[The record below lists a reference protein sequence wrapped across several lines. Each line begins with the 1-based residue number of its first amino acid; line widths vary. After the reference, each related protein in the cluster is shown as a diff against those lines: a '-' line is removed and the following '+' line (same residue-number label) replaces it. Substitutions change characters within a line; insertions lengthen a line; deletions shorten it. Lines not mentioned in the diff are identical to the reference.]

1 MKLEQ
6 SFSVAAPVEEV
17 WAALVDIERVA
28 GCLSGARIT
37 DRMDDGSF
45 VGTLSLEGAG
55 PASVHDGV
63 MKLDSLDPAA
73 HSVTISVKGADRD
86 GVGSVRASL
95 LCTARHDGAGTVVDV
110 AADVTL
116 DGHLEDPVA
125 GDELLGRLLAEF
137 AGRLGADLA
146 AVAGQG
152 PPPLAGVPTPGLLA
166 DAEPA
171 SPPMPPPAPSR
182 EDQYAAVFGSEPE
195 EPRAVP
201 APPEHPAP
209 HGDPLMPEHREPLPP
224 AEPHPEPVDPA
235 PPHGDPLR
243 SLEPAGFASPP
254 PPESPA
260 AMPPPP
266 PAPSPSPPPPD
277 PPASRPPVDDSAPS
291 QRASIPPPGYQR
303 DAPAPRAKPKA
314 ERSAGAGLG
323 ARLKALLSRKR

>member
-1 MKLEQ
+1 
-6 SFSVAAPVEEV
+6 
-17 WAALVDIERVA
+17 
-28 GCLSGARIT
+28 
-37 DRMDDGSF
+37 
-45 VGTLSLEGAG
+45 
-55 PASVHDGV
+55 

-86 GVGSVRASL
+86 GVGSIRASL
-95 LCTARHDGAGTVVDV
+95 LGTARHDGAGTVVDV

-152 PPPLAGVPTPGLLA
+152 PPPLAAVPTLGLPAA
-166 DAEPA
+166 DEPA
-171 SPPMPPPAPSR
+171 PPPMPPPASSR

-224 AEPHPEPVDPA
+224 AEPHPEPVDPS

-243 SLEPAGFASPP
+243 SPEPAAFASPP

-266 PAPSPSPPPPD
+266 PAPAPPPPD
-277 PPASRPPVDDSAPS
+277 PPASRPPVDDSAPT
-291 QRASIPPPGYQR
+291 QRESIPPPGYQR

-314 ERSAGAGLG
+314 ERAPGAGLG
-323 ARLKALLSRKR
+323 ARLKALLGRRR